1 MEHLK
6 HVVKRAGPVVSFA
19 FFTTYDLVMGS
30 EDEAIWY
37 GTTLNKMVA
46 LPR

>member
-1 MEHLK
+1 MERLK

-19 FFTTYDLVMGS
+19 FFTTYDLVMDS

-37 GTTLNKMVA
+37 GASLKKLVT